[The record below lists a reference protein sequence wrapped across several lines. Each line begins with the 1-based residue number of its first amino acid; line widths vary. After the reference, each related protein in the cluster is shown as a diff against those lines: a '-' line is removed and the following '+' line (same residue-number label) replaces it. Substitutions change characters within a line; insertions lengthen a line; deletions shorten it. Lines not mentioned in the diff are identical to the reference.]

1 MAALEPPPDLE
12 RRCRRRAGR
21 CARRTAAQVA
31 RPDGTSTLAVAAV
44 GARGGAGHSH
54 RARLFLARD
63 PCVQF
68 LYLLVGI
75 KFIEARDAR
84 DGTLLICLAL
94 FLSLTQFFYLQT
106 ITAALSAVP
115 VLLALGGTLA
125 SLRSGIAAAASD
137 WRAQLGAATRLIL
150 QGVPIAA
157 LLFLIFPR
165 LAGPLWGSPT
175 EAGARSGL
183 SDSMRPGSISE
194 LSLSDAVAFR
204 VDFNGSP
211 PPQAQRYWR
220 CPVLSRF
227 DGHEWRAVYKLL
239 PGRFVSRQVLLL
251 L

>member
-106 ITAALSAVP
+106 ITAALSAVSCP
-115 VLLALGGTLA
+115 RPLRGTVP
-125 SLRSGIAAAASD
+125 SLRSSVAPARSPL
-137 WRAQLGAATRLIL
+137 RP
-150 QGVPIAA
+150 PIAA
-157 LLFLIFPR
+157 Q
-165 LAGPLWGSPT
+165 
-175 EAGARSGL
+175 
-183 SDSMRPGSISE
+183 
-194 LSLSDAVAFR
+194 
-204 VDFNGSP
+204 SP
-211 PPQAQRYWR
+211 PHP
-220 CPVLSRF
+220 
-227 DGHEWRAVYKLL
+227 DG
-239 PGRFVSRQVLLL
+239 
-251 L
+251 